1 MLLTVHPC
9 EHSISLVLISN
20 CGSLIAVALLLSNK
34 FLLKSEFNKIKSI
47 VTDLN
52 KLGYFCIYQNQK
64 ILVCNA
70 SLYLWFE
77 QLHHSQENI

>member
-34 FLLKSEFNKIKSI
+34 FLLKSFASVPLAILSTNMLPIKLLFESPSTTVFI
-47 VTDLN
+47 SMSL
-52 KLGYFCIYQNQK
+52 
-64 ILVCNA
+64 IL
-70 SLYLWFE
+70 SF
-77 QLHHSQENI
+77 SK